1 MKFANVSLVTLLG
14 LTAGLFAL
22 TNGACSVSG
31 DGLETNVED
40 DSPAGGD
47 GMNAGAANGQGEDGT
62 GGIIGNA
69 SGGTPGMAG
78 TGGTG
83 GAGGTPAGT
92 GGKGGSPPAAG
103 GAPGKGG
110 MTGTAGKGGS
120 PATGGAGG
128 MGGMNAGGAMT
139 TGGVSGTG
147 GANTGGTPGTGGAM
161 ATGGTQGTGGTMGT
175 IEMPGTPDAI
185 KCGTDVCG
193 RGEYCCRR
201 ESGFR
206 CLKNAAECGTSSFL
220 YCDERSDCDSGQVCC
235 GEATGVSVRS
245 VCLGPLACEAT
256 PNTAV
261 LCANSEQCRG
271 GTVCCPFSFMNMSFG
286 QCRTSCA
293 N

>member
-110 MTGTAGKGGS
+110 MTGTAGKGGL
-120 PATGGAGG
+120 TRNRRGGWH
-128 MGGMNAGGAMT
+128 
-139 TGGVSGTG
+139 
-147 GANTGGTPGTGGAM
+147 
-161 ATGGTQGTGGTMGT
+161 
-175 IEMPGTPDAI
+175 
-185 KCGTDVCG
+185 G
-193 RGEYCCRR
+193 RHECRR
-201 ESGFR
+201 CDDDRWGVR
-206 CLKNAAECGTSSFL
+206 HRRGQHRRHTRHGRRDGHRRHTRHGRNHGHNRNARNA
-220 YCDERSDCDSGQVCC
+220 RRHQVWHRR
-235 GEATGVSVRS
+235 VR
-245 VCLGPLACEAT
+245 
-256 PNTAV
+256 
-261 LCANSEQCRG
+261 
-271 GTVCCPFSFMNMSFG
+271 
-286 QCRTSCA
+286 
-293 N
+293 